1 MLAQALHLPDVTC
14 ITCTGGN
21 TQMQERELE
30 NNACA
35 VLCLAP
41 GRLCTFEENMQT
53 NSLLEKA
60 GMELL
65 PFRPKN

>member
-1 MLAQALHLPDVTC
+1 MK
-14 ITCTGGN
+14 
-21 TQMQERELE
+21 ERELE

-41 GRLCTFEENMQT
+41 GRLCTFEENVQT
-53 NSLLEKA
+53 NTLLEKA

-65 PFRPKN
+65 PLRAEELTAGYGGANCLCLPLWREDLV